1 MSQRRTTASLVLA
14 GREKKGLSLR
24 RAARR
29 LAVSPRALRNWEKGR
44 ESIPFAV
51 RQTMVTLYD
60 IAPELLTPA
69 RPAAGARDGRNGM
82 IRIGSVTFTARD
94 ADDESLRG
102 FLAAVRQERGLAPGA
117 ELAVRASDAEML
129 AELLGGSAE
138 NILANLQ
145 RLLGISENEAAEL
158 SRWIFRRTAVA
169 GALAIGLVAGAVATG
184 AFSPNPPAAGAGQV
198 TAAVEAPAG
207 DAVAPP
213 ADPNWAVI
221 GDAAVLYRD
230 GVPHD

>member
-1 MSQRRTTASLVLA
+1 MSQRRTTGGLVLA
-14 GREKKGLSLR
+14 GREAKGLSVR

-29 LAVSPRALRNWEKGR
+29 LGVSPRVLRNWEKGR
-44 ESIPFAV
+44 ENIPFAV
-51 RQTMVTLYD
+51 RQAMVTLYG

-69 RPAAGARDGRNGM
+69 RPATGTRDGSNGT
-82 IRIGSVTFTARD
+82 IRIGSVTFTAQD
-94 ADDESLRG
+94 TDDDSLRA

-117 ELAVRASDAEML
+117 ELAVRASDADLL

-145 RLLGISENEAAEL
+145 RLLGISEHEAVEM
-158 SRWIFRRTAVA
+158 SRWMFRRTAIA

-184 AFSPNPPAAGAGQV
+184 AFSPNPPAAGAGQ
-198 TAAVEAPAG
+198 ASAVEAPAG
-207 DAVAPP
+207 DTFTPP

-230 GVPHD
+230 GVAHN